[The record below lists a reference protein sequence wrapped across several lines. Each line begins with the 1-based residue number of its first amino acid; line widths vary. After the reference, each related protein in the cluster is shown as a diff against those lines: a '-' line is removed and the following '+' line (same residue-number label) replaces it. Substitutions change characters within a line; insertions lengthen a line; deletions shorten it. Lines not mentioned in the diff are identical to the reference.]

1 MIYIL
6 GYKILDKTKSFNNK
20 NITAFTSSKSFIN
33 SNEISELEDNEM
45 AIFQL
50 LQDFDFMEKIKMNN
64 LLNIFIVNINCEIL
78 GEKLRTTRNLLSV
91 AKNYTCNL
99 IYNKLNNIENKKK
112 QYITHISEFIIDYDK
127 LYNQELK
134 SNIENYE
141 LNSISLEYK
150 IDTIFEYPFKS
161 LLYIYLNS
169 CNSILPKL
177 PNEIIDIINK
187 FLRSKTHINFMTISK
202 PSFDA
207 DIHYFITTPA
217 LHIEKNILK
226 Y

>member
-1 MIYIL
+1 MIYVL

-20 NITAFTSSKSFIN
+20 NICAFTSSKSFIN

-50 LQDFDFMEKIKMNN
+50 LQDFDFMEKIKINN

-112 QYITHISEFIIDYDK
+112 QYITHISEFSIDYDK
-127 LYNQELK
+127 L
-134 SNIENYE
+134 
-141 LNSISLEYK
+141 
-150 IDTIFEYPFKS
+150 
-161 LLYIYLNS
+161 
-169 CNSILPKL
+169 
-177 PNEIIDIINK
+177 
-187 FLRSKTHINFMTISK
+187 
-202 PSFDA
+202 
-207 DIHYFITTPA
+207 
-217 LHIEKNILK
+217 
-226 Y
+226 